1 MENIVM
7 NIAIQYAK
15 ARGLNKITDEA
26 IKYAYEKLGMD
37 QSNQN
42 PEFTYGMPFT
52 NNKVSINPMRMIA
65 NQGIKSLMGGSS
77 MGMALPLMAGGLG
90 LAYLRNPL
98 RPGSMNYNP
107 ALKGQMDYLNFNNMM
122 GSNPGTGLAQYGP
135 NSVLAGKNIVSL
147 FGTNDYEKQLDK
159 KIDWF
164 EKRIEKGKDI
174 NEDRYEQAKK
184 EQADLNDYNVQKTI
198 EKNQFKNLQNI
209 NAGGGGGGMQTSG
222 FSNTDGGPVSNRTG
236 RGRQGYGRGGIASL

>member
-1 MENIVM
+1 MEALLM
-7 NIAIQYAK
+7 ELAQRYGMEK
-15 ARGLNKITDEA
+15 AMQMLGLNKQTQNP
-26 IKYAYEKLGMD
+26 KYAISMGGKTVDLGNMAKRA
-37 QSNQN
+37 
-42 PEFTYGMPFT
+42 GL
-52 NNKVSINPMRMIA
+52 
-65 NQGIKSLMGGSS
+65 NQGIKALTGGSS
-77 MGMALPLMAGGLG
+77 MGMMLPLMAGGLG

-174 NEDRYEQAKK
+174 NEDRYEEAKK

-209 NAGGGGGGMQTSG
+209 NAGNDGGGMQTSG
-222 FSNTDGGPVSNRTG
+222 FSNVDGGPVSNRTG